1 MKKVKRWLNMMTLGQ
16 TGELK
21 KLAVWIFFD
30 SFVASIPVTIMLLAI
45 YCLLIPIAQPGVDLP
60 LTQLWIMCGVL
71 LVQFIAYNFIRQ
83 KTYIDFCVGFA
94 GTIKDSRIRMGE
106 HLRRLS
112 MGFYNGRDAGDLSTV
127 LLRDYSEIENLSQ
140 QILPQIVTVLIR
152 FALMLVMLTAFD
164 WRMMLSVFIV
174 IPLALPFAF
183 LSYRRMNDAG
193 ADFQY
198 SQQET
203 SSRILEYV
211 GGIQTLKAFHMA
223 GKHFEALKYA
233 LNPQT
238 RTIRFGYDPGFRFAS
253 MRVALLTTFICNSKN
268 PSRIACLIKCI
279 NLSEFFSIKEGET
292 KKSPTLPFDFTPP

>member
-164 WRMMLSVFIV
+164 WRMMLSV
-174 IPLALPFAF
+174 
-183 LSYRRMNDAG
+183 LS
-193 ADFQY
+193 
-198 SQQET
+198 
-203 SSRILEYV
+203 
-211 GGIQTLKAFHMA
+211 
-223 GKHFEALKYA
+223 
-233 LNPQT
+233 
-238 RTIRFGYDPGFRFAS
+238 
-253 MRVALLTTFICNSKN
+253 
-268 PSRIACLIKCI
+268 
-279 NLSEFFSIKEGET
+279 
-292 KKSPTLPFDFTPP
+292 